1 MSATT
6 TKPISFKRPLVS
18 LWTVLSVTDL
28 KSEDDVLA
36 AIDDGRLLFAFNIA
50 GKTSK
55 SRLVRVLAASLCNF
69 VEGTRFPKML
79 FEEEWK
85 HVERLIFPVP
95 GLRTMA
101 SKDIALAWN
110 ISGTHI
116 LSLCDEGLLRIAKGS
131 PRHCGNGGSPQI
143 EYQSAVQFLR
153 DRRIC

>member
-1 MSATT
+1 MSTT
-6 TKPISFKRPLVS
+6 TKPLSFKRPLLSV
-18 LWTVLSVTDL
+18 WTVLSVTDL

-50 GKTSK
+50 GKTAK

-69 VEGTRFPKML
+69 VEGTRFPKMS
-79 FEEEWK
+79 FEDEWK
-85 HVERLIFPVP
+85 HVERLIFPTP
-95 GLRTMA
+95 GLRSMA

-116 LSLCDEGLLRIAKGS
+116 LNLCDEGLLRIAKGS
-131 PRHCGNGGSPQI
+131 PRHSGPYGSPQV
-143 EYQSAVQFLR
+143 EYQSAFQFLR